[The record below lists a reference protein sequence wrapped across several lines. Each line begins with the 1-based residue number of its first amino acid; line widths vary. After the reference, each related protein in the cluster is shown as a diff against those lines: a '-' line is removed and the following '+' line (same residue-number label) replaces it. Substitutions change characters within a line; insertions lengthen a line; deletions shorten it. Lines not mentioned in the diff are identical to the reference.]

1 MENTNKNNRAKVV
14 FRIEIATLLDEKGTL
29 NLKKMERL
37 AMLVTNLNNSG
48 VHPLIVSSGAI
59 FLGSYKL
66 KRLGLPDTLTEKQAI
81 AAIGQAELIRYYQD
95 CFSIFH
101 QFVAQVLLTSDV
113 INHPERNKNAKN
125 TFFDLLDKN
134 IIPVIN
140 ENDSVSTDDIELDDN
155 YPLAL
160 NVAAIVDAEFIIL
173 KLVENGKFLLLR
185 KNQPDNHLIIGET
198 ELIEN
203 LHEQLA
209 DYVPGK
215 PADKNAFPLS
225 VKGINNKIAI

>member
-1 MENTNKNNRAKVV
+1 M
-14 FRIEIATLLDEKGTL
+14 FRIEIATLLDEKG
-29 NLKKMERL
+29 NMDLKKMERL

-48 VHPLIVSSGAI
+48 IHPLIVSSGAI
-59 FLGSYKL
+59 FLGSHKL
-66 KRLGLPDTLTEKQAI
+66 KRMGMPDTLTEKQAI
-81 AAIGQAELIRYYQD
+81 AAIGQAELIKYYQD

-125 TFFDLLDKN
+125 TFFDLLNKN

-160 NVAAIVDAEFIIL
+160 NVATIVDAEYIIL

-185 KNQPDNHLIIGET
+185 KGQPNNHSIVGET
-198 ELIEN
+198 ELIET

-209 DYVPGK
+209 KQPPEYK
-215 PADKNAFPLS
+215 FNSLLFPAS
-225 VKGINNKIAI
+225 VKDINNKIEIG